1 MKRFSLFSILFL
13 ASAFLLLDSQVW
25 ATVLQMSRRLSGFS
39 LDSNHYIYLES
50 AQNPV
55 TKVPTAKIQILN
67 VDTNSCVSNGCLETD
82 YDRSAANLSAKDA
95 EDNLLSQ
102 TTQIRQNLGLNQLKL
117 GRRLPNIYRSV
128 EPEGTEIKKFLVSTQ
143 TEPLQIRLEQNYI
156 PSVLSGGT
164 SDVDRASM
172 RLVINYNYRQL
183 TLGKLNNYREAVRKY
198 SIREVRL
205 SPDGNSAVVL
215 INANEATY
223 NADLQTTLVYS
234 FPL

>member
-13 ASAFLLLDSQVW
+13 VSTLLLFDSQVW
-25 ATVLQMSRRLSGFS
+25 AIVLKMSRRLSGFS

-50 AQNPV
+50 TQNSV
-55 TKVPTAKIQILN
+55 TKVPIAKIQILN

-82 YDRSAANLSAKDA
+82 YNRSVANLTPKNA

-102 TTQIRQNLGLNQLKL
+102 TAQIRRDLGLNQLKL

-128 EPEGTEIKKFLVSTQ
+128 EPDGTETKKFLVSTQ
-143 TEPLQIRLEQNYI
+143 KEPLQIRLEQNYI

-172 RLVINYNYRQL
+172 RLIINYNYRQL

-205 SPDGNSAVVL
+205 SPDGTSAVVL